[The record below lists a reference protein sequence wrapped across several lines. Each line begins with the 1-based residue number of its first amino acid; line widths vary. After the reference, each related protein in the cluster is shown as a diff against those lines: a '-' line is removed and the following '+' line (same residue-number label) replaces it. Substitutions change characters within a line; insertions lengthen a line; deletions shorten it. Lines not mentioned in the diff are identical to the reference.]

1 MKRMSSGMLR
11 RITSALTATV
21 VLMNLANAAGDI
33 VWFNGGFDNRNGLA
47 SERNTQV
54 SDARTYEDFSLP
66 SGYNQV
72 TGLLGQF
79 YLSAVLVNAPVYWEI
94 RQGVAA
100 GTGGT
105 LIASGTQSGATY
117 TAIGSGFGFTIYEI
131 RMKLD
136 TPVTLCTQHRLLDDD
151 GASGQRQW
159 SRLRMPRPAA
169 RAQSAPRLA
178 ATTPFSTR
186 HSSTLIGCQWR
197 ATYLRCDSGQLL
209 LWRSGDSGACE
220 HARAGRGAGG
230 LAGAASARLQ
240 VRFFKAVR
248 CTYAPRVRGAF
259 LYQSPRQAS

>member
-1 MKRMSSGMLR
+1 MNRVVIGTMR
-11 RITSALTATV
+11 RVMGALTATV

-79 YLSAVLVNAPVYWEI
+79 YLTSNLVNAPVYWEI

-136 TPVTLCTQHRLLDDD
+136 NPVNLAPNTVYWMTMAPVGNGSGRAFVATTS
-151 GASGQRQW
+151 GAGAIGAPTGGNNAIFDSPTFNLSW
-159 SRLRMPRPAA
+159 APAA
-169 RAQSAPRLA
+169 GNIFSDATLA
-178 ATTPFSTR
+178 NFAYGVQAVVPEPASMVA
-186 HSSTLIGCQWR
+186 L
-197 ATYLRCDSGQLL
+197 
-209 LWRSGDSGACE
+209 GA
-220 HARAGRGAGG
+220 G
-230 LAGAASARLQ
+230 LAGLLGLR
-240 VRFFKAVR
+240 RRRK
-248 CTYAPRVRGAF
+248 
-259 LYQSPRQAS
+259 

>member
-1 MKRMSSGMLR
+1 MNRVVIGTMR
-11 RITSALTATV
+11 RVMGALTATV

-33 VWFNGGFDNRNGLA
+33 VWFNGSFDNETDLA

-54 SDARTYEDFSLP
+54 SDARTYDNFSLP

-136 TPVTLCTQHRLLDDD
+136 NPVNLAPNTVYWMTMAPV
-151 GASGQRQW
+151 GNGSG
-159 SRLRMPRPAA
+159 
-169 RAQSAPRLA
+169 RAFV
-178 ATTPFSTR
+178 TTT
-186 HSSTLIGCQWR
+186 
-197 ATYLRCDSGQLL
+197 
-209 LWRSGDSGACE
+209 SGAG
-220 HARAGRGAGG
+220 AIGTPTGGNNAIFDSPQFNFSWAPVAGNIFSDTTLANFSYGVQAIPEPASMLALGAG
-230 LAGAASARLQ
+230 LAGLLGLR
-240 VRFFKAVR
+240 RRRK
-248 CTYAPRVRGAF
+248 
-259 LYQSPRQAS
+259 

>member
-1 MKRMSSGMLR
+1 MKRVSGGIMR

-33 VWFNGGFDNRNGLA
+33 VWFNGGFDNENGLA

-54 SDARTYEDFSLP
+54 SDARTYDNFSLP

-94 RQGVAA
+94 RQGAA
-100 GTGGT
+100 PGTGGT

-136 TPVTLCTQHRLLDDD
+136 NPVNLSPNTVYWMTMAPVGNGSGRAFVCTTNGAGAIGAPIGGDD
-151 GASGQRQW
+151 GLFDSAYFGVSWG
-159 SRLRMPRPAA
+159 AA
-169 RAQSAPRLA
+169 RDFVGEGQANFAYGVQAIPEPASMLA
-178 ATTPFSTR
+178 
-186 HSSTLIGCQWR
+186 L
-197 ATYLRCDSGQLL
+197 
-209 LWRSGDSGACE
+209 GA
-220 HARAGRGAGG
+220 G
-230 LAGAASARLQ
+230 LAGLLGLRRRAR
-240 VRFFKAVR
+240 K
-248 CTYAPRVRGAF
+248 
-259 LYQSPRQAS
+259 

>member
-1 MKRMSSGMLR
+1 MKRVSSGMMR
-11 RITSALTATV
+11 RLIGALAATV
-21 VLMNLANAAGDI
+21 VLMNLANADGGL

-54 SDARTYEDFSLP
+54 SDARVYDDFSLP

-79 YLSAVLVNAPVYWEI
+79 YLTSNLVNAPVYWEI

-136 TPVTLCTQHRLLDDD
+136 NPVNLAPNTVYWMTMAPVGNGSGRAFVATTS
-151 GASGQRQW
+151 GAGAIGAPTGGNNAIFDSPTFNLSW
-159 SRLRMPRPAA
+159 APAA
-169 RAQSAPRLA
+169 GNIFSDATLA
-178 ATTPFSTR
+178 NFAYGVQAVVPEPASMVA
-186 HSSTLIGCQWR
+186 L
-197 ATYLRCDSGQLL
+197 
-209 LWRSGDSGACE
+209 GA
-220 HARAGRGAGG
+220 G
-230 LAGAASARLQ
+230 LAGLLGLR
-240 VRFFKAVR
+240 RRRK
-248 CTYAPRVRGAF
+248 
-259 LYQSPRQAS
+259 